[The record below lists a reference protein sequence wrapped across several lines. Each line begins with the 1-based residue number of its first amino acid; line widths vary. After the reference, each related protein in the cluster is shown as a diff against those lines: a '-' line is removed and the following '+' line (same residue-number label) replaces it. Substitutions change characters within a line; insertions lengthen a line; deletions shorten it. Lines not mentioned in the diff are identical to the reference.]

1 MTVLLVVT
9 YLAVSYGA
17 ARWLWA
23 YQTDAEDYDRP
34 LFLLLGLLWPIT
46 LLSVLAMRLLPSK
59 KP

>member
-1 MTVLLVVT
+1 MTALLVVA

-23 YQTDAEDYDRP
+23 RSDTECYDKP
-34 LFLLLGLLWPIT
+34 LFLVLGLLWPFT
-46 LLSVLAMRLLPSK
+46 VVLAFAVGRSLPSK